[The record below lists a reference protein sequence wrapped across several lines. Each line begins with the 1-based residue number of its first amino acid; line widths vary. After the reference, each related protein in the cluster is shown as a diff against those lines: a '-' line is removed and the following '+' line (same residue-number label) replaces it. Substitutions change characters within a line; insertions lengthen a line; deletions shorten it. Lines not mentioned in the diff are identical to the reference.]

1 MSHSLLLQVITKIG
15 TGFSDQDLTDHYKTL
30 KEHVISAPRG
40 YYQIADENKPEVWF
54 DAVQVWE
61 VKVADLSI
69 SPKYRAAAGL
79 VDPEKGISLRFP
91 RFERIRDDK
100 KPEESTTSEQVA
112 EMYLNQ
118 DVVKNA
124 RADD

>member
-1 MSHSLLLQVITKIG
+1 MWCVLQVITKIG
-15 TGFSDQDLTDHYKTL
+15 TGFSDQDLADHFKSL
-30 KEHVISAPRG
+30 KEHVISGPRG
-40 YYQIADENKPEVWF
+40 YFQIADEAPEVWF

-69 SPKYRAAAGL
+69 SPKYKAAVGL

-91 RFERIRDDK
+91 RFERVRTDK
-100 KPEESTTSEQVA
+100 KPEESTSSEQVA
-112 EMYLNQ
+112 ELYLNQ

-124 RADD
+124 REE